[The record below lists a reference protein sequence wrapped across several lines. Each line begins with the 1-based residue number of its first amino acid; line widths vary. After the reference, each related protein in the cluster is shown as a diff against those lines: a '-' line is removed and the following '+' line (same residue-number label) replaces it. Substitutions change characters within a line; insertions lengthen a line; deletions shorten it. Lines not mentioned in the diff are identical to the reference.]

1 MGHNTEAEGVDE
13 RITKLHDV
21 ATELQSASTEV
32 AIYDAMIEAAV
43 ETLGFDWCAVGV
55 PVEGQFEIRAV
66 SETAPA
72 EKGERKIGVDE
83 GISGR
88 SLQDG
93 ESIIVADAIAN
104 DEANPT
110 EESIVSAIS
119 VPLGEWGVFQGY
131 SAEVGAFDE
140 NDLEVAELLAA
151 HARAALDRIERER
164 ELKRKNE
171 RLEQFTSFVSHDL
184 KNPLNV
190 ADLRL
195 ELAMEDCDS
204 EHLRDVAVALDRM
217 ETLIDD
223 LLTLAKAGQ
232 HVDDVESIHLATL
245 ARTCW
250 QTVRTAGAT
259 LELETDQTV
268 LADRTRL
275 QQLLE
280 NLIRNAVEH
289 GSTSPRSHAL
299 EDAVEHGSTS
309 PRSHAPE
316 DAVEHGISDAEE
328 GESDVTVTIGALA
341 GGFYVS
347 DNGRGIP
354 EADRDSIFE
363 HGYSTADG
371 GTGFGLA
378 IVADIVEAHDWSIMI
393 TDSDA
398 GGARFEITGVETP

>member
-93 ESIIVADAIAN
+93 ESIIVADATAN
-104 DEANPT
+104 DEADPT
-110 EESIVSAIS
+110 DESIVSAIS

-217 ETLIDD
+217 ETLTDD

-250 QTVRTAGAT
+250 QTVQTADAD
-259 LELETDQTV
+259 LVVDADLTV

-275 QQLLE
+275 KQLLE
-280 NLIRNAVEH
+280 NLIRNAVAH
-289 GSTSPRSHAL
+289 GT
-299 EDAVEHGSTS
+299 
-309 PRSHAPE
+309 
-316 DAVEHGISDAEE
+316 SDAEE

-378 IVADIVEAHDWSIMI
+378 IVADIVEAHDWSIMV

>member
-1 MGHNTEAEGVDE
+1 MGHNTEAGSDDRGVDE
-13 RITKLHDV
+13 RITRLHEV
-21 ATELQSASTEV
+21 ATELQSASTEAAV
-32 AIYDAMIEAAV
+32 YDAMIEAAV
-43 ETLGFDWCAVGV
+43 ETLGFDWCAVGI

-88 SLQDG
+88 SLQNG

-104 DEANPT
+104 DEADPT

-217 ETLIDD
+217 ETLTDD

-250 QTVRTAGAT
+250 QTVRTADAD
-259 LELETDQTV
+259 LVVDADLTV

-275 QQLLE
+275 KQLLE

-289 GSTSPRSHAL
+289 GT
-299 EDAVEHGSTS
+299 
-309 PRSHAPE
+309 
-316 DAVEHGISDAEE
+316 SDAEE
-328 GESDVTVTIGALA
+328 GESDVTVTIGALE
-341 GGFYVS
+341 GGFCVA

-378 IVADIVEAHDWSIMI
+378 IVADIVEAHDWSIVV

>member
-21 ATELQSASTEV
+21 ATELQSASTEA

-43 ETLGFDWCAVGV
+43 ETLGFDWCAVGI

-72 EKGERKIGVDE
+72 EKGERKISVDE

-93 ESIIVADAIAN
+93 ESIIVADATAN
-104 DEANPT
+104 DEADPT
-110 EESIVSAIS
+110 DESVVSAIS

-250 QTVRTAGAT
+250 QTVQTADAD
-259 LELETDQTV
+259 LVVDADLTV

-275 QQLLE
+275 KQLLE
-280 NLIRNAVEH
+280 NLIRNAVAH
-289 GSTSPRSHAL
+289 GT
-299 EDAVEHGSTS
+299 
-309 PRSHAPE
+309 
-316 DAVEHGISDAEE
+316 SDAEE

>member
-21 ATELQSASTEV
+21 ATELQSASTEA

-43 ETLGFDWCAVGV
+43 ETLGFDWCAVGI

-72 EKGERKIGVDE
+72 EKGERKISVDE

-93 ESIIVADAIAN
+93 ESIIVADATAN
-104 DEANPT
+104 DEADPAD
-110 EESIVSAIS
+110 ESIVSAIS

-131 SAEVGAFDE
+131 SAEVGAFNE

-217 ETLIDD
+217 ETLTDD

-250 QTVRTAGAT
+250 QTVQTADAD
-259 LELETDQTV
+259 LVVDADLTV

-275 QQLLE
+275 KQLLE
-280 NLIRNAVEH
+280 NLIRNAVAH
-289 GSTSPRSHAL
+289 GT
-299 EDAVEHGSTS
+299 
-309 PRSHAPE
+309 
-316 DAVEHGISDAEE
+316 SDAEE

-378 IVADIVEAHDWSIMI
+378 IVADIVEAHDWSIMV

>member
-1 MGHNTEAEGVDE
+1 
-13 RITKLHDV
+13 
-21 ATELQSASTEV
+21 EV

-104 DEANPT
+104 DEADPT

-151 HARAALDRIERER
+151 HARAALDRIEREY

-217 ETLIDD
+217 ETLTDD

-232 HVDDVESIHLATL
+232 RVDDVEPIHLATL

-289 GSTSPRSHAL
+289 GSTSPRSHAP

-309 PRSHAPE
+309 RQPEAE
-316 DAVEHGISDAEE
+316 DAVEHGTSDAEE

-378 IVADIVEAHDWSIMI
+378 IVADIVEAHDWSIMV

>member
-93 ESIIVADAIAN
+93 ESIIVADATAN
-104 DEANPT
+104 DEADPT
-110 EESIVSAIS
+110 DESIVSAIS

-217 ETLIDD
+217 ETLTDD

-250 QTVRTAGAT
+250 QTVQTADAD
-259 LELETDQTV
+259 LVVDADLTV

-275 QQLLE
+275 KQLLE

-289 GSTSPRSHAL
+289 GSTSRQPEA
-299 EDAVEHGSTS
+299 EDAVEHGT
-309 PRSHAPE
+309 
-316 DAVEHGISDAEE
+316 SDAEE
-328 GESDVTVTIGALA
+328 GESNVTVTIGALA
-341 GGFYVS
+341 GGFCVS

-378 IVADIVEAHDWSIMI
+378 IVADIVEAHDWSIMV

>member
-104 DEANPT
+104 DEADPT

-151 HARAALDRIERER
+151 HARAALDRIEREY

-217 ETLIDD
+217 ETLTDD

-250 QTVRTAGAT
+250 QTVRTAGAS

-289 GSTSPRSHAL
+289 GSTSPRSHA
-299 EDAVEHGSTS
+299 
-309 PRSHAPE
+309 PE
-316 DAVEHGISDAEE
+316 DAVEHGTSDAEE
-328 GESDVTVTIGALA
+328 GESDVTVTIDALE
-341 GGFYVS
+341 GGFYVA

-378 IVADIVEAHDWSIMI
+378 IVADIVEAHDWSIMV

>member
-21 ATELQSASTEV
+21 ATELQSASTEA

-66 SETAPA
+66 SETAPT

-93 ESIIVADAIAN
+93 ESIIVADATAN
-104 DEANPT
+104 DEADPT
-110 EESIVSAIS
+110 DESIVSAIS

-131 SAEVGAFDE
+131 SAEVGAFNE

-217 ETLIDD
+217 ETLTDD

-250 QTVRTAGAT
+250 QTVQTADAD
-259 LELETDQTV
+259 LVVDADLTV

-275 QQLLE
+275 KQLLE
-280 NLIRNAVEH
+280 NLIRNAVAH
-289 GSTSPRSHAL
+289 GT
-299 EDAVEHGSTS
+299 
-309 PRSHAPE
+309 
-316 DAVEHGISDAEE
+316 SDAEE

-378 IVADIVEAHDWSIMI
+378 IVADIVEAHDWSIMV

>member
-21 ATELQSASTEV
+21 ATELQSASTEA

-43 ETLGFDWCAVGV
+43 ETLGFDWCAVGI

-72 EKGERKIGVDE
+72 EKGERKISVDE

-93 ESIIVADAIAN
+93 ESIIVADATAN
-104 DEANPT
+104 DEADPT
-110 EESIVSAIS
+110 DESVVSAIS

-151 HARAALDRIERER
+151 HARAALNRIERER

-217 ETLIDD
+217 ETLTDD

-250 QTVRTAGAT
+250 QTVQTADAD
-259 LELETDQTV
+259 LVVDADLTV

-275 QQLLE
+275 KQLLE

-289 GSTSPRSHAL
+289 GT
-299 EDAVEHGSTS
+299 
-309 PRSHAPE
+309 
-316 DAVEHGISDAEE
+316 SDAEE

-341 GGFYVS
+341 GGFCVS

-378 IVADIVEAHDWSIMI
+378 IVADIVEAHDWSIMV

>member
-21 ATELQSASTEV
+21 ATELQSASTEA

-43 ETLGFDWCAVGV
+43 ETLGFDWCAVGI

-72 EKGERKIGVDE
+72 EKGERKISVDE

-104 DEANPT
+104 DEADPT

-217 ETLIDD
+217 ETLTDD

-250 QTVRTAGAT
+250 QTVQTADAD
-259 LELETDQTV
+259 LVVDADLTV

-275 QQLLE
+275 KQLLE
-280 NLIRNAVEH
+280 NLIRNAVAH
-289 GSTSPRSHAL
+289 GT
-299 EDAVEHGSTS
+299 
-309 PRSHAPE
+309 
-316 DAVEHGISDAEE
+316 SDAEE

-378 IVADIVEAHDWSIMI
+378 IVADIVEAHDWSIMV

>member
-66 SETAPA
+66 SETAPT

-93 ESIIVADAIAN
+93 ESIIVADATAN
-104 DEANPT
+104 DEADPT
-110 EESIVSAIS
+110 DESVVSAIS

-131 SAEVGAFDE
+131 SAEVGAFNE

-151 HARAALDRIERER
+151 HARAALDRIEREY

-289 GSTSPRSHAL
+289 GSTSPRSHAP

-309 PRSHAPE
+309 RQPEAE
-316 DAVEHGISDAEE
+316 DAVEHGTSDAEE

>member
-21 ATELQSASTEV
+21 ATELQSASTEA

-43 ETLGFDWCAVGV
+43 ETLGFDWCAVGI

-72 EKGERKIGVDE
+72 EKGERKISVDE

-93 ESIIVADAIAN
+93 ESIIVADATAN
-104 DEANPT
+104 DEADPT
-110 EESIVSAIS
+110 DESIVSAIS

-131 SAEVGAFDE
+131 SAEVGAFNE

-217 ETLIDD
+217 ETLTDN

-250 QTVRTAGAT
+250 QTVQTADAD
-259 LELETDQTV
+259 LVVDADLTV

-275 QQLLE
+275 KQLLE

-289 GSTSPRSHAL
+289 GSTSRQPPAD
-299 EDAVEHGSTS
+299 DAVEHGSTS

-316 DAVEHGISDAEE
+316 DAVEHGTSDAEE

-341 GGFYVS
+341 GGFCVS

-378 IVADIVEAHDWSIMI
+378 IVADIVEAHDWSIMV

>member
-43 ETLGFDWCAVGV
+43 ETLGFDWCAVGI
-55 PVEGQFEIRAV
+55 PVEGQFETRAV

-72 EKGERKIGVDE
+72 EKGERKISVDE

-93 ESIIVADAIAN
+93 ESIIVADATAN
-104 DEANPT
+104 DEADPT
-110 EESIVSAIS
+110 DESVVSAIS

-131 SAEVGAFDE
+131 SAEVGAFNE

-151 HARAALDRIERER
+151 HARAALDRIEREY

-217 ETLIDD
+217 ETLTDD

-232 HVDDVESIHLATL
+232 RVDDVEPIHLATL

-289 GSTSPRSHAL
+289 GSTSPRSHAP

-309 PRSHAPE
+309 RQPEAE
-316 DAVEHGISDAEE
+316 DAVEHGTSDAEE

-341 GGFYVS
+341 GGFCVS

-378 IVADIVEAHDWSIMI
+378 IVADIVEAHDWSIMV

>member
-72 EKGERKIGVDE
+72 EKGERKIGVDQ

-104 DEANPT
+104 DEADPT

-289 GSTSPRSHAL
+289 GSTSPRSHA
-299 EDAVEHGSTS
+299 
-309 PRSHAPE
+309 PE

-328 GESDVTVTIGALA
+328 GESDMTVTIGALA

>member
-93 ESIIVADAIAN
+93 ESIIVADATAN
-104 DEANPT
+104 DEADPT

-151 HARAALDRIERER
+151 HARAALDRIEREY

-217 ETLIDD
+217 ETLTDD

-250 QTVRTAGAT
+250 QTAQTADAD
-259 LELETDQTV
+259 LVVDADLTV

-275 QQLLE
+275 KQLLE
-280 NLIRNAVEH
+280 NLFRNAVEH
-289 GSTSPRSHAL
+289 GT
-299 EDAVEHGSTS
+299 
-309 PRSHAPE
+309 
-316 DAVEHGISDAEE
+316 SDAEE
-328 GESDVTVTIGALA
+328 GESDVTVTIDALE
-341 GGFYVS
+341 GGFYVA

-378 IVADIVEAHDWSIMI
+378 IVADIVEAHDWSIMV

>member
-104 DEANPT
+104 DEANPAD
-110 EESIVSAIS
+110 ESIVSAIS

-131 SAEVGAFDE
+131 SAEVGAFNE

-151 HARAALDRIERER
+151 HARAALDRIEREY

-217 ETLIDD
+217 ETLTDD

-250 QTVRTAGAT
+250 QTVQTADAD
-259 LELETDQTV
+259 LVVDADLTV

-289 GSTSPRSHAL
+289 GSTSPRSHA
-299 EDAVEHGSTS
+299 
-309 PRSHAPE
+309 PE
-316 DAVEHGISDAEE
+316 DAVEHGTSDAEE

-378 IVADIVEAHDWSIMI
+378 IVADIVEAHDWSIMV

>member
-93 ESIIVADAIAN
+93 ESIIVADATAN
-104 DEANPT
+104 DEADPT
-110 EESIVSAIS
+110 DESVVSAIS

-151 HARAALDRIERER
+151 HARAALDRIEREY

-217 ETLIDD
+217 ETLTDD

-232 HVDDVESIHLATL
+232 HVNDVESIHLATL

-250 QTVRTAGAT
+250 QTVQTADAD
-259 LELETDQTV
+259 LVVDADLTV

-275 QQLLE
+275 KQLLE
-280 NLIRNAVEH
+280 NLFRNAVEH
-289 GSTSPRSHAL
+289 GTSN
-299 EDAVEHGSTS
+299 
-309 PRSHAPE
+309 
-316 DAVEHGISDAEE
+316 AEE

-341 GGFYVS
+341 GGFCVS
-347 DNGRGIP
+347 DNGRGIA

-378 IVADIVEAHDWSIMI
+378 IVADIVEAHDWSIMV

>member
-131 SAEVGAFDE
+131 SAEVGAFNE

-151 HARAALDRIERER
+151 HARAALDRIEREY

-217 ETLIDD
+217 ETLTDD

-232 HVDDVESIHLATL
+232 HVNDVESIHLATL

-250 QTVRTAGAT
+250 QTVQTADAD
-259 LELETDQTV
+259 LVVDADLTV

-275 QQLLE
+275 KQLLE
-280 NLIRNAVEH
+280 NLFRNAVEH
-289 GSTSPRSHAL
+289 GTSN
-299 EDAVEHGSTS
+299 
-309 PRSHAPE
+309 
-316 DAVEHGISDAEE
+316 AEE

-378 IVADIVEAHDWSIMI
+378 IVADIVEAHDWSIMV

>member
-43 ETLGFDWCAVGV
+43 ETLGFDWCAVGI

-72 EKGERKIGVDE
+72 EKGERKISVDE

-93 ESIIVADAIAN
+93 ESIIVADATAN
-104 DEANPT
+104 DEADPT
-110 EESIVSAIS
+110 DESIVSAIS

-131 SAEVGAFDE
+131 SAEVGAFNE

-217 ETLIDD
+217 ETLTDD

-250 QTVRTAGAT
+250 QTVQTADADLVVGAD
-259 LELETDQTV
+259 LTV

-275 QQLLE
+275 KQLLE
-280 NLIRNAVEH
+280 NLIRNAVAH
-289 GSTSPRSHAL
+289 GT
-299 EDAVEHGSTS
+299 
-309 PRSHAPE
+309 
-316 DAVEHGISDAEE
+316 SDAEE

-378 IVADIVEAHDWSIMI
+378 IVADIVEAHDWSIMV